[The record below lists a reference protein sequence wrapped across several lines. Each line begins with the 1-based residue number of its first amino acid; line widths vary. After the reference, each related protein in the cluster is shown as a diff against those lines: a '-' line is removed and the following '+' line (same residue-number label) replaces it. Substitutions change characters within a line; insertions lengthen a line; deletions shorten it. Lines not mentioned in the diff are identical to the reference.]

1 MYRGKGKKSS
11 SKGYTPKSNWPTNNK
26 QVVGMCPTQIAW
38 NTHIYDK
45 FGMPWLY
52 TSPNYMLHTYT

>member
-1 MYRGKGKKSS
+1 MQRSKGKKL
-11 SKGYTPKSNWPTNNK
+11 NNK
-26 QVVGMCPTQIAW
+26 GCTPNFNLPTSNRQVVGICPTQIAW

-52 TSPNYMLHTYT
+52 TSLNCLLHTYT